1 MQQQLFQ
8 RFIAHSQIDYKQH
21 QRDAVE
27 WALRNENAQEP
38 LDGVRGGFIADEMGL
53 GKTISVI
60 ALIVCNFANYK
71 KTLIV
76 LPNILIQQWHA
87 EILRTTGHTPLI
99 YHGSAKRKNDVI
111 ALSKATIVLTTY
123 SAIATRTLKGVVQ
136 DNILHQVSW
145 DRVVFDEAHHLRNK
159 NNRFHGAKT
168 LRAHIRWFISGTPI
182 QNNKRDFYNLCSV
195 LGFTASFCRDP
206 VNTDNL
212 FARHVLRRTKAQV
225 GIQFVP
231 LEFSQ
236 NVVPWTDE
244 REKQMAL
251 TIHDKLASSSEK
263 LALILKARQSCILPK
278 ILGFDFKSSK
288 LDAVLQSI
296 LSNRHNGNGKL
307 VFCQFTQEIDFIF
320 RTLRENGLSVAVF
333 DGRLSFKQREA
344 VLNSDNQVL
353 ILQIQ
358 TGSEGLNLQ
367 HKFSEVYFVS
377 PHWNPSVEDQA
388 VARCHRIG
396 QTKPVDVYRYHM
408 MPFVTEEK
416 DTIEHQIILTQT
428 NKKHLSFDH
437 FYQHC

>member
-1 MQQQLFQ
+1 MQQLFQ
-8 RFIAHSQIDYKQH
+8 RFITHSQIDYKQH
-21 QRDAVE
+21 QCDAVQ
-27 WALRNENAQEP
+27 WALRNENAEEP

-60 ALIVCNFANYK
+60 ALIVCNFAKYK

-76 LPNILIQQWHA
+76 LPNILIQQWRA
-87 EILRTTGHTPLI
+87 EILRTTGHTPII
-99 YHGSAKRKNDVI
+99 YHGSAKKKLDVLQ
-111 ALSKATIVLTTY
+111 LSKATIVLTTY

-159 NNRFHGAKT
+159 NTRFRGAKT
-168 LRAHIRWFISGTPI
+168 LRAQIRWFISGTPI
-182 QNNKRDFYNLCSV
+182 QNKKRDFYNLCSI

-206 VNTDNL
+206 ANTENL

-231 LEFSQ
+231 LEFTQ

-244 REKQMAL
+244 REKQLAL
-251 TIHDKLASSSEK
+251 TIHDKLDNSSEK
-263 LALILKARQSCILPK
+263 LVFILKARQSCILPK
-278 ILGFDFKSSK
+278 MLGFDFASSK
-288 LDAVLQSI
+288 LDAVVQS
-296 LSNRHNGNGKL
+296 LLLNRDNGNGKL
-307 VFCQFTQEIDFIF
+307 VFCHFTKEIDYIF
-320 RTLRENGLSVAVF
+320 AVLRENGLSVAVF
-333 DGRLSFKQREA
+333 DGRLSFKQREF

-367 HKFSEVYFVS
+367 HKYSEVYFVS

-396 QTKPVDVYRYHM
+396 QLKSVDVYRYHM
-408 MPFVTEEK
+408 MSLPEET
-416 DTIEHQIILTQT
+416 DTIEHQIILTQN
-428 NKKHLSFDH
+428 NKKHLSYDN

>member
-1 MQQQLFQ
+1 MFQ

-21 QRDAVE
+21 QCDAVE
-27 WALRNENAQEP
+27 WALRNENAEEP

-60 ALIVCNFANYK
+60 ALIVCNFARYK

-76 LPNILIQQWHA
+76 LPNILIQQWRA
-87 EILRTTGHTPLI
+87 EILRTTGHTPII
-99 YHGSAKRKNDVI
+99 YHGTSKKKLDVLQ
-111 ALSKATIVLTTY
+111 LSKATIVLTTY

-159 NNRFHGAKT
+159 NTRFRGAKT
-168 LRAHIRWFISGTPI
+168 LRTQIRWFISGTPI
-182 QNNKRDFYNLCSV
+182 QNKKRDFYNLCSI
-195 LGFTASFCRDP
+195 LGFTASVCRDP
-206 VNTDNL
+206 ANTENL

-231 LEFSQ
+231 LEFTQ

-244 REKQMAL
+244 REKQLAL

-263 LALILKARQSCILPK
+263 LAFILKARQSCILPK
-278 ILGFDFKSSK
+278 MIGFDFGSSK

-307 VFCQFTQEIDFIF
+307 VFCHFTKEIDYIF
-320 RTLRENGLSVAVF
+320 AVLRENGLSVAVF
-333 DGRLSFKQREA
+333 DGRLSFKQREF

-396 QTKPVDVYRYHM
+396 QTKSVDVYRYSM
-408 MPFVTEEK
+408 MSLPEET

-428 NKKHLSFDH
+428 NKKHLSYDN

>member
-1 MQQQLFQ
+1 MHTLFH

-21 QRDAVE
+21 QYDAVE
-27 WALRNENAQEP
+27 WALRNENTVEP

-60 ALIVCNFANYK
+60 ALIVCNFALHK

-76 LPNILIQQWHA
+76 LPNILIQQWRS
-87 EILRTTGHTPLI
+87 EILRTTGHSPLI
-99 YHGSAKRKNDVI
+99 YHGSAKKKKLDVI

-136 DNILHQVSW
+136 ENILHEVAW

-159 NNRFHGAKT
+159 NTRFHGAKT
-168 LRAHIRWFISGTPI
+168 LRTQIRWFISGTPI
-182 QNNKRDFYNLCSV
+182 QNNKRDFYNLCSI

-206 VNTDNL
+206 LNTDNL
-212 FARHVLRRTKAQV
+212 FASHVLRRTKAQV

-231 LEFSQ
+231 LEFTQ
-236 NVVPWTDE
+236 NVVSWTDE

-263 LALILKARQSCILPK
+263 LAFILKARQSCILPK
-278 ILGFDFKSSK
+278 MLGFDFKSSK

-296 LSNRHNGNGKL
+296 LSNRDNGNGKL
-307 VFCQFTQEIDFIF
+307 VFCHFTQEIDYIF
-320 RTLRENGLSVAVF
+320 RILRENGISVAVF

-367 HKFSEVYFVS
+367 HKYSEVYFVS

-396 QTKPVDVYRYHM
+396 QLKHVDVYRYHM
-408 MPFVTEEK
+408 QPFVTEETE
-416 DTIEHQIILTQT
+416 TIEQHIILTQD
-428 NKKHLSFDH
+428 NKKHLAFDN